1 MLGTLGSCKRVL
13 NVLEQTVL
21 SMLGLEGAKH
31 VAMGSYKENVGAK
44 GPARRKCDLIT
55 NIT

>member
-1 MLGTLGSCKRVL
+1 
-13 NVLEQTVL
+13 
-21 SMLGLEGAKH
+21 MLGLEGAKH
-31 VAMGSYKENVGAK
+31 VAMGSYKENAGAK